1 MKDIMAEL
9 QSHKEEA
16 EQLENGKYRP
26 IYIALQGS
34 QNYKLE
40 TENSDIDTKVITLPS
55 LSQIIKNGK
64 PTSFTHVR
72 ENNEHIDM
80 KDVRLMFDCFKK
92 QNINFIEI
100 LFSDYYIIMNENYRE
115 LIEELR
121 SHAEEIA
128 VLNPYRAIKCMKG
141 MAFEKYHALCHPYP
155 AKIDIINKYGY
166 DGKQLHHLL
175 RLEYFLDMYRY
186 MITSPNAEVK
196 YKDIL
201 GSVFMSYEKRERLK
215 IIKENKFYDLDE
227 AKEVAEK
234 TLSSI
239 VTLADDTCKSLN
251 DENNVEIEKMLDDIL
266 YKIVKQ
272 SLADELNN

>member
-9 QSHKEEA
+9 HSHKEEA
-16 EQLENGKYRP
+16 ERLENGKYRP

-55 LSQIIKNGK
+55 LDQIIKNGK

-186 MITSPNAEVK
+186 MITPPDAEVK

-201 GSVFMSYEKRERLK
+201 RSGFISYSKRDDLK
-215 IIKENKFYDLDE
+215 LIKENKFYSLDE

-234 TLSSI
+234 TLSSV
-239 VTLADDTCKSLN
+239 VTMADNACASLK
-251 DENNVEIEKMLDDIL
+251 DENNKETEKLLDDIL

>member
-16 EQLENGKYRP
+16 EQLENGRYRP

-34 QNYKLE
+34 QNYSLD
-40 TENSDIDTKVITLPS
+40 TENSDVDTKVITLPS

-72 ENNEHIDM
+72 ANDEHIDM

-100 LFSDYYIIMNENYRE
+100 LFTDYYFIMNDKYKS
-115 LIEELR
+115 LLEELR

-141 MAFEKYHALCHPYP
+141 MAFEKYNALCHPYP

-175 RLEYFLDMYRY
+175 RIEHFLDMYNY
-186 MITSPNAEVK
+186 MITFPDAEVK

-201 GSVFMSYEKRERLK
+201 RSDFMSYPTRERLK
-215 IIKENKFYDLDE
+215 LIKENKFYDLDE
-227 AKEVAEK
+227 AKKVAEQ

-239 VTLADDTCKSLN
+239 VTLADAACESLK
-251 DENNVEIEKMLDDIL
+251 DENNKETEEMLDDIL